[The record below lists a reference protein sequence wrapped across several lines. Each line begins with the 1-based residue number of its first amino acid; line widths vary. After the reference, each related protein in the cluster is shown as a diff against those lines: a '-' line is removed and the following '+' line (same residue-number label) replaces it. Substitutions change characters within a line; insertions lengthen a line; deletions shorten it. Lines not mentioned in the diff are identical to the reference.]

1 LLRNYNKFYN
11 FDIVLRKKI
20 ALSAK
25 REKRKRATLV
35 NKYTTTFGFRQ
46 MRINDILV
54 ENKKVTEAPLG
65 MLSKIGHG
73 VKKAFGSGKSSG
85 VLDSGNAANKLKQDY
100 MKMLG
105 STGQEAEPA
114 NLISFLQKAGYPV
127 DRVKSSFG
135 GAPEP
140 KEPVMDP
147 ENPAAA
153 NAAQAKSAG
162 NRPQGGGKVPGQQS
176 QTPGAVAKRNSRR
189 DAANAKATT
198 GGAGAFNQMGQ
209 QLSQPSDAPAKGKGK
224 AKGVQ
229 PTDLDQTNANLQT
242 KIAANK
248 AADQTPPDSMDDYVK
263 QHPTAKYHDV
273 TGEITPY
280 GKEVQDK
287 RAAAEKAKANS
298 MPQLGAVPPEKEKA
312 AAPANKAAAGDQDG
326 AGQAAIN
333 AANAGQD
340 PAAAAKAAMA
350 AKNPNLAAMMA
361 KQDAEDNDPATAKSQ
376 APGPKG
382 RATLGRLGKQSQDRT
397 NPKQGTLDL
406 NSRQRTG
413 VSITEAL
420 SDKQIDS
427 AFLMAVQDKAKG
439 GGNAAP
445 ATSADNTDA
454 ANPGFSKSDLNADD
468 DKGGFRGW
476 TGQGS
481 GGKKSG
487 GGGFSLKDIDVRTLK
502 AALTNAVNDRPL
514 DTSSKNE
521 IQKLIKQI

>member
-25 REKRKRATLV
+25 REKRKRAPLV

-46 MRINDILV
+46 MRINDILL

-85 VLDSGNAANKLKQDY
+85 VLDTGNAANKLKQDY

-105 STGQEAEPA
+105 STGQEAAPD
-114 NLISFLQKAGYPV
+114 NLIGFLQKAGYPV

-140 KEPVMDP
+140 KEPAMDP
-147 ENPAAA
+147 EKPQATQAKAAA
-153 NAAQAKSAG
+153 

-189 DAANAKATT
+189 DASNAKATT

-209 QLSQPSDAPAKGKGK
+209 QLSQPNDAQAKGTGK
-224 AKGVQ
+224 AKGVK

-263 QHPTAKYHDV
+263 QNPTAKYHDV

-287 RAAAEKAKANS
+287 TAAAEKAKSKS
-298 MPQLGAVPPEKEKA
+298 MPQLGAVPPEKEKT
-312 AAPANKAAAGDQDG
+312 AAPANTAAGDQDG
-326 AGQAAIN
+326 AGQAAIK

-361 KQDAEDNDPATAKSQ
+361 KQDAEDNDPANAKSQ
-376 APGPKG
+376 ALGPKG
-382 RATLGRLGKQSQDRT
+382 RATLGRLGKQSQDRA

-406 NSRQRTG
+406 SSRQRTG
-413 VSITEAL
+413 RSITEAL

-439 GGNAAP
+439 GGTAAPTGNAPSGSGSSSAAP
-445 ATSADNTDA
+445 AA
-454 ANPGFSKSDLNADD
+454 
-468 DKGGFRGW
+468 GG
-476 TGQGS
+476 GS
-481 GGKKSG
+481 GSSG
-487 GGGFSLKDIDVRTLK
+487 GRNSLSRELGAAPSGRSGGISLDGIDTEELK
-502 AALTNAVNDRPL
+502 AALTAVVNGQGVDRAGKAEV
-514 DTSSKNE
+514 SKLLKK
-521 IQKLIKQI
+521 I

>member
-1 LLRNYNKFYN
+1 
-11 FDIVLRKKI
+11 
-20 ALSAK
+20 
-25 REKRKRATLV
+25 
-35 NKYTTTFGFRQ
+35 
-46 MRINDILV
+46 MRINDILL

-85 VLDSGNAANKLKQDY
+85 VLDTGNAANKLKQDY

-105 STGQEAEPA
+105 STGQEAAPD
-114 NLISFLQKAGYPV
+114 NLIGFLQKAGYPV

-140 KEPVMDP
+140 KEPAMDP
-147 ENPAAA
+147 ENPQTTQAKAAA
-153 NAAQAKSAG
+153 

-189 DAANAKATT
+189 DASNAKATT

-209 QLSQPSDAPAKGKGK
+209 QLSQPNDAQAKGTGK
-224 AKGVQ
+224 AKGVK

-263 QHPTAKYHDV
+263 QNPTAKYHDV

-350 AKNPNLAAMMA
+350 AKNPNLAALMA

-382 RATLGRLGKQSQDRT
+382 RATLGRLGKQSQDRA

-413 VSITEAL
+413 KSITEAL

-427 AFLMAVQDKAKG
+427 AFLMAVQDKAKSG
-439 GGNAAP
+439 GSGAAAP
-445 ATSADNTDA
+445 AGNAPSGGSSSAAPAAGGSSSGGAAAPAAGGISLNGINVTALKTGLTNVVKDRPVDNT
-454 ANPGFSKSDLNADD
+454 SK
-468 DKGGFRGW
+468 
-476 TGQGS
+476 Q
-481 GGKKSG
+481 
-487 GGGFSLKDIDVRTLK
+487 
-502 AALTNAVNDRPL
+502 
-514 DTSSKNE
+514 E
-521 IQKLIKQI
+521 IQKLLKQI

>member
-1 LLRNYNKFYN
+1 
-11 FDIVLRKKI
+11 
-20 ALSAK
+20 
-25 REKRKRATLV
+25 
-35 NKYTTTFGFRQ
+35 

-140 KEPVMDP
+140 KEPAMDP

-189 DAANAKATT
+189 DATNAKATT
-198 GGAGAFNQMGQ
+198 GGAGAFNQIGQ
-209 QLSQPSDAPAKGKGK
+209 QLTQPNDAQAKGKGK

-263 QHPTAKYHDV
+263 QNPTAKYHDV

-280 GKEVQDK
+280 GKEIEDK

-298 MPQLGAVPPEKEKA
+298 MSQLGAVPPEKEKA
-312 AAPANKAAAGDQDG
+312 AAPAATGDQDG

-350 AKNPNLAAMMA
+350 AKNPNLAALMA
-361 KQDAEDNDPATAKSQ
+361 KQDAEDNDPATAKSK
-376 APGPKG
+376 ALGPKG
-382 RATLGRLGKQSQDRT
+382 RATLGRLGRQSQDRA

-406 NSRQRTG
+406 NSRKNTG
-413 VSITEAL
+413 SSILEAL
-420 SDKQIDS
+420 SDKQIDA
-427 AFLMAVQDKAKG
+427 AFLMAVQDKAKAG
-439 GGNAAP
+439 GSSKPTGQAAP
-445 ATSADNTDA
+445 GDSGDSGDSGSGSSALGTLARSAMGLRTGSSSSNTDTDSPLDGINLA
-454 ANPGFSKSDLNADD
+454 AL
-468 DKGGFRGW
+468 
-476 TGQGS
+476 
-481 GGKKSG
+481 KSG
-487 GGGFSLKDIDVRTLK
+487 
-502 AALTNAVNDRPL
+502 LTNAINDKPVDR
-514 DTSSKNE
+514 SAKQE
-521 IQKLIKQI
+521 IQKLIKKL